1 MTCIRAL
8 TCVFISLFHI
18 SIIGP
23 LLNTIP
29 CRVRINDGET
39 AAEVVSR
46 VQKEH
51 NDSIQFASAGL
62 VDIQKWSGT
71 EPGSDLFETLIVLQ
85 NLPDQQDSEG
95 GTNDSAVGFKP
106 VSFDRDSAKSVAY
119 KMEVLLVPGRDF
131 WSIGALYNGSNIN
144 REMASRIVSELDFTI
159 YQLIT
164 NIRENVNRL
173 LDLSPE
179 QASLIQSLSIGSS
192 KKWPIDVIH
201 KAVELQCQR
210 RPNQVAL
217 EQYNTK
223 ITYGDMERMA
233 QSLAVRLARL
243 GSFAGKR
250 VGVVMQRCVEF
261 PLSMYAVLKTGA
273 SIVPID
279 SSFPPDRIKFML
291 QDSSVCMIISTAS
304 ELDRVSA
311 LDLRMPVV
319 YVDLNNLVSTDR
331 FVPESQHQT
340 TGDSEVYTV
349 YTSGSTGNPK
359 GVPVPHKGAM
369 NVVFSESPRIGC
381 FAGSRMM
388 QFMAI
393 GFDACQHEVWS
404 ALSSGSTLVLR
415 EEDLFSTIAKV
426 DAMIMTPTGLS
437 QIGHPSNYP
446 GLRYVTVGGEAC
458 PKQLKD
464 LWSPFVQFS
473 NLYGPTEISMLS
485 HASTLY
491 EGESVTIG
499 KPIVNSSC
507 YVLDETKQF
516 VPIGVVGELYIGGV
530 GVSSGYI
537 NLPEL
542 NRERFLPDLRS
553 GAKGGRMFRTGDL
566 GRLLSDGSYEIVGRM
581 DDQVKL
587 RGYRVELDEVAA
599 VMMKCASVTTAAAIV
614 KEGSNLI
621 GFVTPSS
628 VNTDDVRDVAA
639 ASLPFYM
646 VPRIIIALDVM
657 PINVNGKVIFKHG
670 YSITLGS
677 KFVQCLCSIRL
688 IRKSLLLWRF
698 NLT

>member
-1 MTCIRAL
+1 M
-8 TCVFISLFHI
+8 
-18 SIIGP
+18 
-23 LLNTIP
+23 
-29 CRVRINDGET
+29 
-39 AAEVVSR
+39 
-46 VQKEH
+46 
-51 NDSIQFASAGL
+51 
-62 VDIQKWSGT
+62 
-71 EPGSDLFETLIVLQ
+71 LQ
-85 NLPDQQDSEG
+85 NLPGQQDSDDA
-95 GTNDSAVGFKP
+95 TNQTSSGFKP
-106 VSFDRDSAKSVAY
+106 VSFDRDTAKSVAY
-119 KMEVLLVPGRDF
+119 KMEILLVPGLDN
-131 WSIGALYNGSNIN
+131 WSIGALFNGTNIN
-144 REMASRIVSELDFTI
+144 RDMASRIVSELDFTI
-159 YQLIT
+159 SQLIT
-164 NIRENVNRL
+164 NIKESVQL
-173 LDLSPE
+173 LWDLSPE
-179 QASLIQSLSIGSS
+179 QTSLIQSLSVGSN
-192 KKWPIDVIH
+192 KKWPVDVIH

-223 ITYGDMERMA
+223 ITYGEMDRKA

-243 GSFAGKR
+243 GSYSGKR

-261 PLSMYAVLKTGA
+261 PLSMFAVLKTGA
-273 SIVPID
+273 SIVPIY

-291 QDSSVCMIISTAS
+291 QDSNVCMIVSTPS
-304 ELDRVSA
+304 ELDRISA
-311 LDLRMPVV
+311 LDLRMPIL
-319 YVDLNNLVSTDR
+319 YVDVTNLVTTDR

-340 TGDSEVYTV
+340 SGDSEVYTV

-369 NVVFSESPRIGC
+369 NVVFSECSRIGC

-404 ALSSGSTLVLR
+404 ALACGSTLVLR
-415 EEDLFSTIAKV
+415 EEDLFATIAKV

-437 QIGHPSNYP
+437 QIGHPSSYP

-464 LWSPFVQFS
+464 LWSSYVQFS

-491 EGESVTIG
+491 QGESVTIG

-507 YVLDETKQF
+507 YILDETRRL
-516 VPIGVVGELYIGGV
+516 VPIGVVGELYIGGI
-530 GVSSGYI
+530 GVSHGYI
-537 NLPEL
+537 NLPDL
-542 NRERFLPDLRS
+542 SQERFLPDLLTGS
-553 GAKGGRMFRTGDL
+553 NGGRMFRTGDL
-566 GRLLSDGSYEIVGRM
+566 GRLLSDGNYEIVGRM

-599 VMMKCASVTTAAAIV
+599 AMMKCATVTTAAAIV

-646 VPRIIIALDVM
+646 VPRIIVALDTM
-657 PINVNGKVIFKHG
+657 PINVNGKVHIKLHAYCVAF
-670 YSITLGS
+670 L
-677 KFVQCLCSIRL
+677 L
-688 IRKSLLLWRF
+688 ISQ
-698 NLT
+698 NS